1 MESSIKFNFF
11 VISRESIPKQKSKII
26 EYINQ
31 QYNKDFPLESVLMVE
46 DSTGDLIEIEDTLT
60 ELIKFLGNSGSLKL
74 FINSNLLLNNST
86 IIKNE
91 SVMVNGNKLLN
102 TIYIANYE
110 YKEEVEENKDPLDSL
125 FDNSTSVNQS
135 EYIGNATMYKKMEIK
150 NGQNSDEEE
159 AKDQNECFML
169 LYKSY
174 INEVTSMIADKT
186 VLNCSLFEN
195 QMERFFTNPN
205 LFKIAK
211 DFSYGNMLIS
221 KNNLNYVHL
230 MITDIIKLFNSTIE
244 SLKKNEIS
252 NNRVMIEEIIPRI
265 DNKNNNSIIRGK
277 KEVYN
282 EGSVLSHNDMSF
294 LKVDIVNNRVKDG
307 ENNPENRIKSLELEL
322 KSINDK
328 AYSMNTEFLNFLV
341 EINKIY
347 KSPQIKFNFNPN
359 NLDSFKSNIWDLYKL
374 ICLTINNINTNS
386 YAEKHIPIGS

>member
-91 SVMVNGNKLLN
+91 SVIVNNNKLLN
-102 TIYIANYE
+102 TIYIDNYE

-252 NNRVMIEEIIPRI
+252 NNRVMIEEAIPRI